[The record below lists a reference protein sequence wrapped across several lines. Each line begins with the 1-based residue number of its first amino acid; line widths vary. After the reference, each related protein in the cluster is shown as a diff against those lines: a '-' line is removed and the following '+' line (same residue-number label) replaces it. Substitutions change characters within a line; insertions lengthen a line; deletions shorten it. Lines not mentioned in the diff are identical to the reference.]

1 MKRTTLILQKGS
13 HDKIVI
19 CVDAQNAST
28 ILQYLF
34 DASVFQEYLSIQGLL
49 FERLRNKTKY
59 CKADV
64 SKKADNMY
72 EMRFTNND
80 RNDRIYCQ
88 EQSVGDKR
96 FIIMV
101 ELYRA
106 KKTEGI
112 SKKYKSRIETM
123 GGYNYEY

>member
-1 MKRTTLILQKGS
+1 
-13 HDKIVI
+13 
-19 CVDAQNAST
+19 
-28 ILQYLF
+28 
-34 DASVFQEYLSIQGLL
+34 
-49 FERLRNKTKY
+49 
-59 CKADV
+59 
-64 SKKADNMY
+64 MY
-72 EMRFTNND
+72 EMRFTNNG
-80 RNDRIYCQ
+80 RNDKIYRQ

-106 KKTEGI
+106 KKTEDI